1 MRGDK
6 ECIDEDNEAY
16 EERLREAVRRTVLL
30 QILRISGTSMA
41 PAQTRRSNEIFQ
53 SICNNAEKN
62 KQSIVESRGQEL
74 ALEYDVNPNELI
86 VQYVRVMEE
95 EAATATNSND
105 INLDDSIESIGSSI
119 KSLDGSFDS
128 FSSDDDQRRDD
139 DVDDS
144 FSPSPFSDGS
154 TNEQQLQAEA
164 KIDALREDL
173 ATYD

>member
-1 MRGDK
+1 M
-6 ECIDEDNEAY
+6 
-16 EERLREAVRRTVLL
+16 
-30 QILRISGTSMA
+30 
-41 PAQTRRSNEIFQ
+41 
-53 SICNNAEKN
+53 
-62 KQSIVESRGQEL
+62 
-74 ALEYDVNPNELI
+74 
-86 VQYVRVMEE
+86 
-95 EAATATNSND
+95 
-105 INLDDSIESIGSSI
+105 DDSIESIGSSI
-119 KSLDGSFDS
+119 KSLDRSFDS